1 MDRSYEAPRVVD
13 YGDLEELTEAI
24 LGSGPEDAA
33 LKLGEPT
40 NPLTGSQART
50 T

>member
-1 MDRSYEAPRVVD
+1 MDHGYEAPKVVD
-13 YGDLEELTEAI
+13 YGELEELTEAI

-33 LKLGEPT
+33 AKAGEPT
-40 NPLTGSQART
+40 NPLLGSQART